1 MDELLQQ
8 VAEQRRMPASLVQRS
23 AQAKADKTGTTVE
36 AVLREWVEDSS
47 TQETNEDAPVADVPP
62 ESEDENTEPQA
73 GEPVAVSTD
82 YLVEL
87 AAEAKRMPPRLILT
101 SAQAR
106 SSHSGTSLE
115 EVLADWA
122 GVDLTELEAGTSEV
136 VPAVT
141 SVSPDAPPPAEPA
154 APAPASPKPAAT
166 ATAVGAAA
174 AALTMDQLLD
184 KVAEVKGMPASLAKR
199 SAEARSKKTGEPV
212 EAVLAEWA
220 GVDVT
225 SVSPSAPPPAEPAA
239 PAPASPKPAATA
251 TAVGAAAAALTMDQ
265 LLDKVAE
272 VKGMPASLAKRSA
285 EARSKKTG
293 EPVEAVLAEWAG
305 VDVTSVSPSAPPPAE
320 PAAPAPASP
329 KPASAAVPIPEEKTV
344 GDDIELIE
352 AEPRD
357 TSENSDAQDVPPT
370 KRGKYPVWLAAA
382 FVLIPLL
389 AVAYILVSPNGPDC
403 GSGGQL
409 GVDPVSGEAVN
420 CDGSEYGV
428 VTVDNFAAG
437 GALYQQCVACHS
449 DNGSGG
455 VGPAFSSGAILV
467 TFPSGSCSDH
477 IEWVSLGTGGWPES
491 TYGATDR
498 PVGGIGLMP
507 AFGTSLTQEQIAQ
520 VSLYE
525 RVAFGGQ
532 DVADAEVDCGLVEAE
547 DTPES

>member
-141 SVSPDAPPPAEPA
+141 SVSPD
-154 APAPASPKPAAT
+154 
-166 ATAVGAAA
+166 
-174 AALTMDQLLD
+174 
-184 KVAEVKGMPASLAKR
+184 
-199 SAEARSKKTGEPV
+199 
-212 EAVLAEWA
+212 
-220 GVDVT
+220 
-225 SVSPSAPPPAEPAA
+225 APPPAEPAA